1 MSAPNSYK
9 DPFWSNLASS
19 TEAKLGLPLGILVS
33 VLTNGERSNNDQV
46 SEANAKTPFQII
58 PATQKAAIKKYGIDP
73 YLSADNAAEVAGL
86 LLKDSLDRNGG
97 SIGAAVSEYHG
108 GTDRKQW
115 GPRTQAYAARV
126 LSGMPKAAAQA
137 TGPISAPAVSPEG
150 TTFDRLMAQ
159 QPKPNQTIAKIY
171 DAYKNGVMSAEDAQA
186 FEDDVNSGKV
196 LLPRG
201 GKLNTATEEKQS
213 GVLLPQEITNA
224 YTNGLMS
231 PEDKASLEADMKA
244 GLVRLPPTLQ
254 SQIPTKPGAV
264 PPTEQ
269 GVIVPPTG
277 PSLGEAA
284 IGAGEAALST
294 VTGLTSG
301 AVGMVGGTA
310 KGLVDSVQQGTF
322 GTPEGVRQVEQM
334 ASQGAQALT
343 YEPRTESGQSQVAA
357 IGQVMQNAIP
367 LAGVAGEM
375 ASLAKGVQA
384 AKPIIQA
391 TGERIIS
398 RPVAPTVGTDIAR
411 NLQSKIDSNFSK
423 AVEEYAAL
431 PDSNNGQIINTDIAR
446 ELSPEY
452 RADRTRSA
460 EVHEPASAF
469 AKRVYAEKLAAPTPE
484 GKSPVVLFTGGGTG
498 AGKSTGLKLLGDKA
512 IEAEIIYDTNMNTFE
527 SANTKIKQALNAG
540 REVAIVYT
548 YRDPVEAMANGALP
562 RAERMGRT
570 VPIENH
576 IETHLGSRAVIE
588 KLVEAYKDDS
598 RVDFSIID
606 NSKGR
611 NNAHLTTID
620 KIPKIDENGLKGKL
634 NETVQSQYE
643 AGTIS
648 EATRNGTIGNTR
660 ATVKQMG
667 AGDSVEPKQAGFG
680 KGTAGAAQVE
690 TERLRIAKSENLPV
704 PIELTKG
711 AASRDAA
718 QLAFEKEQTKGAF
731 GAPLRNRIEENNL
744 QALQNFDVLIDRT
757 NAKSP
762 DVANSGAPVVKALS
776 DGYQAAKNKTNVAY
790 TEARKSPEASI
801 KIDPNTTVTI
811 GSGDN
816 TISTGLID
824 YLNSVPNNLKTT
836 GLIDHAKQYAVRLG
850 VAAKN
855 EDGTLSPVPTNVKTM
870 EALRKE
876 ISQAT
881 GFEPIEIRDSTIL
894 KKLIDANTEPVAGP
908 LYKKARALREQQARK
923 YENRAIVARLVT
935 NRKGM
940 EDPKVYAEQVFQ
952 KSILNA
958 QPDEITFLKRV
969 LLTNGEAGKQAWQE
983 MQGAMLNYIK
993 EESTKGMGMDSADRP
1008 IVSPAKL
1015 NQVINTLDKTGR
1027 LDLVLGKTEAGIVRD
1042 LNDVVKYVNTVPPG
1056 TLINSSGT
1064 AGAIVAAITEAGATG
1079 ALTGLPLPVLSI
1091 LKALSKTI
1099 QNAKVKAK
1107 IENALNA
1114 KPKEINKF

>member
-1 MSAPNSYK
+1 MAAPNSYK
-9 DPFWSNLASS
+9 DPYWSDLASS
-19 TEAKLGLPLGILVS
+19 TEAKLGLPSGILVS

-137 TGPISAPAVSPEG
+137 TAPITAPAVSPEG

-277 PSLGEAA
+277 PTLGEAA
-284 IGAGEAALST
+284 IGAGEAALNT

-322 GTPEGVRQVEQM
+322 GTPAGVRQVEQM

-357 IGQVMQNAIP
+357 IGNVMQTAIP

-375 ASLAKGVQA
+375 SALAQGMKA

-398 RPVAPTVGTDIAR
+398 RPVKPTVGT
-411 NLQSKIDSNFSK
+411 
-423 AVEEYAAL
+423 VE
-431 PDSNNGQIINTDIAR
+431 P
-446 ELSPEY
+446 
-452 RADRTRSA
+452 
-460 EVHEPASAF
+460 VAS
-469 AKRVYAEKLAAPTPE
+469 
-484 GKSPVVLFTGGGTG
+484 G
-498 AGKSTGLKLLGDKA
+498 
-512 IEAEIIYDTNMNTFE
+512 N
-527 SANTKIKQALNAG
+527 
-540 REVAIVYT
+540 
-548 YRDPVEAMANGALP
+548 
-562 RAERMGRT
+562 
-570 VPIENH
+570 
-576 IETHLGSRAVIE
+576 
-588 KLVEAYKDDS
+588 
-598 RVDFSIID
+598 
-606 NSKGR
+606 
-611 NNAHLTTID
+611 
-620 KIPKIDENGLKGKL
+620 KGKVTYTL
-634 NETVQSQYE
+634 SDSISADGPISETVQF
-643 AGTIS
+643 I
-648 EATRNGTIGNTR
+648 TREN
-660 ATVKQMG
+660 
-667 AGDSVEPKQAGFG
+667 GDSAIIREDGNLVDISAMIKAGFTPEKAIAQAIGDDVSG
-680 KGTAGAAQVE
+680 KNVKLNAASSGNASVGASALTAEQI
-690 TERLRIAKSENLPV
+690 RIQKSENLPV

-718 QLAFEKEQTKGAF
+718 QLAFEKEQMKGAF
-731 GAPLRNRIEENNL
+731 GAPLRNRTEENNL

-776 DGYQAAKNKTNVAY
+776 DGYQAAKNKTNIAY
-790 TEARKSPEASI
+790 AEAKKSPEALI
-801 KIDPNTTVTI
+801 EIDPNTVVTI

-850 VAAKN
+850 VAVKN

-1114 KPKEINKF
+1114 KPKETNKF